1 MVRQSLSFNLGGE
14 KAKPRL
20 KACRRTMSGH
30 RRLKDAMAGPVHYE
44 VYIRKTPP
52 ASWSLAM
59 ATEERK
65 KAVEV
70 AEDMLRD
77 GQACAV
83 RVTKET
89 LDPDTMEFASV
100 VVLNRGA
107 PEIKRKAVVQSDRAG
122 PTCRA
127 PQDLYAPHAREL
139 IGRVLEDWLSR
150 QGATAFEL
158 LHRPDLAE
166 RLEASGVELQ
176 HAIQKVAVPE
186 AQGTGQPVHDLV
198 RHYLRLAEQAI
209 ERLLQ
214 AGRRDQFPG
223 LAERS
228 IADVAHRLSGAP
240 DRAFVMGG
248 VVAGALKGVKGARAR
263 LDRLMD
269 LCDRA
274 PHEGPPRALVMVP
287 IEQLLCEL
295 FAGRSSLAQ
304 IVGPA
309 LDQGSSLAAVVR
321 MVAPREIGALTA
333 HDPRLAV
340 LVPPVEGG
348 PARLGERLA
357 AGEFPLL
364 SASLARMVVREL
376 MSQRRLRPGDAEGE
390 IDILRALAM
399 TLTATAG
406 RLLTLEEVQTA
417 FVERSKSL
425 VTADFVAAYVQGCPT
440 ILCEAE
446 RLTRL
451 CENVTGGGNKRSA
464 ARWLDA
470 CVTSLRFETEMR
482 ASGQTPGQK
491 LSALSGLQRAVGNAG
506 LSERDRDAV
515 VDALGVVGG
524 AVEADARLTAQI
536 VRAPVPAP
544 QKLAALLRL
553 AAGETGPTGPVADRA
568 RAEAVK
574 LFRAPEVRAALS
586 SAPETVQVLRPLMQA
601 VGLAA

>member
-1 MVRQSLSFNLGGE
+1 
-14 KAKPRL
+14 
-20 KACRRTMSGH
+20 
-30 RRLKDAMAGPVHYE
+30 MAGPVHYE
-44 VYIRKTPP
+44 IYIRKTPP
-52 ASWSLAM
+52 ASWTLSM
-59 ATEERK
+59 ATEDRK
-65 KAVEV
+65 TAVET
-70 AEDMLRD
+70 AEDLLRD

-100 VVLNRGA
+100 TVLTRGA
-107 PEIKRKAVVQSDRAG
+107 PEVKRKAPVREDRAG
-122 PTCRA
+122 PSCRGV
-127 PQDLYAPHAREL
+127 QDLYTPHARDL
-139 IGRVLEDWLSR
+139 ISRVLEDWLNR
-150 QGATAFEL
+150 QGATTFEL

-186 AQGTGQPVHDLV
+186 SQNTGQAVHDLV
-198 RHYLRLAEQAI
+198 RHYLKLCEQAI
-209 ERLLQ
+209 ERVLQ
-214 AGRRDQFPG
+214 AGRRNLFPSLG
-223 LAERS
+223 ERS
-228 IADVAHRLSGAP
+228 IADMAHRLSGSA
-240 DRAFVMGG
+240 DRAFIMGG

-274 PHEGPPRALVMVP
+274 PADGPPRALVLVP
-287 IEQLLCEL
+287 VEQLLCEL
-295 FAGRSSLAQ
+295 LGARASLAQ
-304 IVGPA
+304 ILGPA

-321 MVAPREIGALTA
+321 MVAPREIAALIRR
-333 HDPRLAV
+333 DPKLAV

-376 MSQRRLRPGDAEGE
+376 MSPRRLRPGDAQGE
-390 IDILRALAM
+390 IDILRALAT

-417 FVERSKSL
+417 FSERSKSL
-425 VTADFVAAYVQGCPT
+425 VTADFVAAYVKGCPT
-440 ILCEAE
+440 ALAEAE
-446 RLTRL
+446 RLARL
-451 CENVTGGGNKRSA
+451 CENVTGGANKRSA

-482 ASGQTPGQK
+482 TLSQSPGQK
-491 LSALSGLQRAVGNAG
+491 LLALGALQRAVSKAA
-506 LSERDRDAV
+506 LSDRDRDAIV
-515 VDALGVVGG
+515 TALGVVGG
-524 AVEADARLTAQI
+524 SIEADARLTAQI
-536 VRAPVPAP
+536 GRAPVPAP

-568 RAEAVK
+568 KAEAIK
-574 LFRAPEVRAALS
+574 LLRGPDVRIALNATPEATQA
-586 SAPETVQVLRPLMQA
+586 LRPLMQA